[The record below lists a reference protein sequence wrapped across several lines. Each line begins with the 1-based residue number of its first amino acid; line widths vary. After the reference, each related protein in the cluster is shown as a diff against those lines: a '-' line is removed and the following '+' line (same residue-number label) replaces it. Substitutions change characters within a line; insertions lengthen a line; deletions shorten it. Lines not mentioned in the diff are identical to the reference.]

1 MHIRNELALSVPT
14 TGRRQWILGG
24 AVAAGGLVTGS
35 ARARAVVDDDVSHTA
50 EAIHQEVV
58 FKASAKRIYDA
69 LTDAQQFQK
78 VELLSG
84 AMSGPDLAAKPA
96 KISTEPGGSFS
107 LFADYITGRQIELL
121 PDQRIVQAWR
131 VGSWKPGIYS
141 LAHFELTG
149 EGATTKLFFDH
160 TGFPAGTGEHLAS
173 GWKEHYWEP
182 LQKFLS

>member
-1 MHIRNELALSVPT
+1 MHIRNELSLSVPT
-14 TGRRQWILGG
+14 TGRREWILGG
-24 AVAAGGLVTGS
+24 AVAAGGLVARS
-35 ARARAVVDDDVSHTA
+35 ASARAVVDDDVSHTA

-69 LTDAQQFQK
+69 LTDAQLFQK

-84 AMSGPDLAAKPA
+84 VMSDRELAAKPA

-121 PDQRIVQAWR
+121 PDLRIVQAWR
-131 VGSWKPGIYS
+131 VGSWRPGVYS
-141 LAHFELTG
+141 LAHFELTEG
-149 EGATTKLFFDH
+149 GATTKLIFDH
-160 TGFPAGTGEHLAS
+160 TGFPAGTGKHLAS

-182 LQKFLS
+182 LEKFLS

>member
-1 MHIRNELALSVPT
+1 MHNRNELPHSVPVA
-14 TGRRQWILGG
+14 GRRQWILEG
-24 AVAAGGLVTGS
+24 AVAACGLVVVS
-35 ARARAVVDDDVSHTA
+35 ANARTVVDDGVSHTA

-84 AMSGPDLAAKPA
+84 AVSSPDLAANPA
-96 KISTEPGGSFS
+96 KISTEPGGFFS
-107 LFADYITGRQIELL
+107 LFAGYITGRQIELVS
-121 PDQRIVQAWR
+121 DQRIVQAWR

-141 LAHFELTG
+141 LARFALT
-149 EGATTKLFFDH
+149 EQGATTKLIFDH

-173 GWKEHYWEP
+173 GWKEHYWEA
-182 LQKFLS
+182 LEKFLT